1 MCTMYFPQVMFTVV
15 GLFCILCLREVACEA
30 AIEPVE
36 EHLLGARSNPR
47 CPVNMDSERLRQA
60 LSNWTP
66 SEHETFV
73 PEQSDFTILDVASQV
88 VGWIQYYYTIQLDT
102 GLCYSVLV
110 NDQSIGH
117 VENVECPEVSLGCPD
132 ID

>member
-1 MCTMYFPQVMFTVV
+1 MYFPQITFAVL
-15 GLFCILCLREVACEA
+15 GLICILCLCEVTCEA
-30 AIEPVE
+30 PIEPVE
-36 EHLLGARSNPR
+36 EQMLGARSNPR
-47 CPVNMDSERLRQA
+47 CPVKMDSERLRQA

-66 SEHETFV
+66 SEDETFI
-73 PEQSDFTILDVASQV
+73 PELSDYTILDVASQV

-110 NDQSIGH
+110 NDQSVGY
-117 VENVECPEVSLGCPD
+117 VENVECPDVSTGCPD